1 MEKGE
6 GNGGRERGAMKTRK
20 RRSSRLQKIP
30 LFTLIHSFPLVVH
43 HTFHSVHPFHRFP
56 EILEYR
62 RSIFLKRVYQND
74 YENDERYCQANYDE
88 HQFLRTKYRELPSL
102 VDVTRRRT
110 RETERAVERKLC
122 IFFFHR
128 AKKKGKKKH
137 VSLAIE
143 PYTTYPC
150 VYYKLEERGKDR
162 ELAPSLFLFF
172 FLSLSLPLS
181 LSVCLSVSLSFERRC
196 TDELVK

>member
-1 MEKGE
+1 MDNKGE

-102 VDVTRRRT
+102 VDVTHRSR
-110 RETERAVERKLC
+110 VERN
-122 IFFFHR
+122 
-128 AKKKGKKKH
+128 
-137 VSLAIE
+137 
-143 PYTTYPC
+143 
-150 VYYKLEERGKDR
+150 ERDR
-162 ELAPSLFLFF
+162 ES
-172 FLSLSLPLS
+172 
-181 LSVCLSVSLSFERRC
+181 R
-196 TDELVK
+196 